1 MPSALRGLF
10 LGLLEGR
17 ASAVDTAEDARFT
30 DKTWEQVIEDFLLSY
45 NIDPDSVAIGY
56 RNTVTGEEGYWNGD
70 TYMVAGSM
78 YKVALNMYWAEKVYL
93 GEIGWDEPISGG
105 AYKPDLPYETVQY
118 MSIVESDNDYSSAL
132 FERMGTYREYRRR
145 SPPSTEW
152 TPPRSAKST
161 TKTTFPLPGR

>member
-1 MPSALRGLF
+1 M
-10 LGLLEGR
+10 
-17 ASAVDTAEDARFT
+17 
-30 DKTWEQVIEDFLLSY
+30 
-45 NIDPDSVAIGY
+45 AIGY

-161 TKTTFPLPGR
+161 TKTTFHSPADDLLSEPALHAAGAVSERAGLYAAGRPGAAISAIRKPGSPLPRNMAFSWME